1 MAPEIPSFP
10 KLPVPVAGTIAPP
23 DLADS
28 TLLNVG
34 PSPQMTLGA
43 VDIDSR
49 PDVVFGTVEL
59 PDGASRDLKADILR
73 PATEER
79 LPLVLFLP
87 GGAFLRCNK
96 AMAFDLRRHVAEAGF
111 VVASVE
117 YRVTPDGGTYL
128 DSVHDVRAAL
138 VHLRQHADAFGID
151 PRKAALWGESAGG
164 HVAALTGVTHDLP
177 EFSGESDALSPGTV
191 QAVVDAF
198 GTSLLSAIAD
208 DFDEEARLH
217 YERTATHFSAYVG
230 KAGALFS
237 EIPEA
242 VSAADPATYVTAS
255 APAFLLL
262 HGSDDMLVSSSQ
274 TQHVH
279 QALLTA
285 GVDSTRYVVAGANHG
300 DFGVLPDSDAAL
312 AWSSA
317 TVMDAI
323 TDFLHRHLDSTDL
336 PK

>member
-1 MAPEIPSFP
+1 MEPEIPSVP
-10 KLPVPVAGTIAPP
+10 KLPVPAASTIAPP

-34 PSPQMTLGA
+34 ASPQMALGTVA
-43 VDIDSR
+43 IESH
-49 PDVVFGTVEL
+49 PDVTFSSVGL
-59 PDGASRDLKADILR
+59 PNGESRDLKADILR
-73 PATEER
+73 PATGDR

-96 AMAFDLRRHVAEAGF
+96 AMAFDVRRHVAESGF

-117 YRVTPDGGTYL
+117 YRVAPDGGTYL

-138 VHLRQHADAFGID
+138 AHLRQHADDFGID
-151 PRKAALWGESAGG
+151 PRAVALWGESAGG
-164 HVAALTGVTHDLP
+164 HVAALTGVTNDSSTGP
-177 EFSGESDALSPGTV
+177 V

-208 DFDEEARLH
+208 DFDEAARLH

-237 EIPEA
+237 DIPEA

-255 APAFLLL
+255 APPFLLL

-279 QALLTA
+279 QALLAA
-285 GVDSTRYVVAGANHG
+285 GADSTRYVVAGANHG

-317 TVMDAI
+317 TVMDII
-323 TDFLHRHLDSTDL
+323 TAFLHRHLDSADL

>member
-1 MAPEIPSFP
+1 MTETPSVP
-10 KLPVPVAGTIAPP
+10 RLPVPVAAAIAPP

-28 TLLNVG
+28 TLLEV
-34 PSPQMTLGA
+34 SPNPQL
-43 VDIDSR
+43 SL
-49 PDVVFGTVEL
+49 GTVEL
-59 PDGASRDLKADILR
+59 ESHLDVTFSTVDLPNGESRELKADVLR
-73 PATEER
+73 PATGER

-96 AMAFDLRRHVAEAGF
+96 AMALDLRRHVAESGF

-117 YRVTPDGGTYL
+117 YRVAPDGGTYM

-138 VHLRQHADAFGID
+138 VHLRQHADDFGID
-151 PRKAALWGESAGG
+151 PRTAALWGESAGG
-164 HVAALTGVTHDLP
+164 HVAALTGVTNELP
-177 EFSGESDALSPGTV
+177 EFSGHSGTSSGTV
-191 QAVVDAF
+191 QAVIDAF

-242 VSAADPATYVTAS
+242 VAAADPATYVTAS
-255 APAFLLL
+255 APPFLLL
-262 HGSDDMLVSSSQ
+262 HGSADMLVSSSQ

-279 QALLTA
+279 QALRTA
-285 GVDSTRYVVAGANHG
+285 GADSTRYVVAGANHG
-300 DFGVLPDSDAAL
+300 DFGVLADSDAAL
-312 AWSSA
+312 AWTSA
-317 TVMDAI
+317 TVVNVI
-323 TDFLHRHLDSTDL
+323 TEFLHRHLDSAGL
-336 PK
+336 PQ

>member
-1 MAPEIPSFP
+1 MTETPSVP
-10 KLPVPVAGTIAPP
+10 KLPVPVAHTIAPP

-28 TLLNVG
+28 TLLDV
-34 PSPQMTLGA
+34 SQDPQMSLGT
-43 VDIDSR
+43 VELESHL
-49 PDVVFGTVEL
+49 DVVFGTVDL
-59 PDGASRDLKADILR
+59 PSGESRELKADVLR
-73 PATEER
+73 PATGER

-96 AMAFDLRRHVAEAGF
+96 AMALDLRRHVAESGF

-117 YRVTPDGGTYL
+117 YRVAPDGGTYV

-138 VHLRQHADAFGID
+138 VHLRQHADDFGID
-151 PRKAALWGESAGG
+151 PRAAALWGESAGG
-164 HVAALTGVTHDLP
+164 HVAALTGVTNELP
-177 EFSGESDALSPGTV
+177 EFSADSGTSSGTV

-198 GTSLLSAIAD
+198 GTSLFSAIAD

-242 VSAADPATYVTAS
+242 VAAADPATYATAS
-255 APAFLLL
+255 APPFLLL
-262 HGSDDMLVSSSQ
+262 HGSADMLVSSSQ

-279 QALLTA
+279 QALRAA
-285 GVDSTRYVVAGANHG
+285 GADSTRYVVAGANHG
-300 DFGVLPDSDAAL
+300 DFGVLADSDAAL
-312 AWSSA
+312 AWTSA
-317 TVMDAI
+317 TVVNVI
-323 TDFLHRHLDSTDL
+323 TTFLHRHLDSAGL
-336 PK
+336 PE

>member
-1 MAPEIPSFP
+1 MEPEIPSVP
-10 KLPVPVAGTIAPP
+10 KLPVPAASTIAPP

-34 PSPQMTLGA
+34 ASPQMTLGT
-43 VDIDSR
+43 VEIESH
-49 PDVVFGTVEL
+49 PDVTFSGVGL
-59 PDGASRDLKADILR
+59 PNGESRDLKADVLR
-73 PATEER
+73 PATGDR

-96 AMAFDLRRHVAEAGF
+96 AMAFDVRRHVAESGF

-117 YRVTPDGGTYL
+117 YRVAPDGGTYL

-138 VHLRQHADAFGID
+138 AHLRQHADDFGID
-151 PRKAALWGESAGG
+151 PRAVALWGESAGG
-164 HVAALTGVTHDLP
+164 HVAALTGVTNDLP
-177 EFSGESDALSPGTV
+177 EFSGDSGPSSTGAA

-198 GTSLLSAIAD
+198 GTSLFSAIAD
-208 DFDEEARLH
+208 DFDEAARLH

-237 EIPEA
+237 DIPEA
-242 VSAADPATYVTAS
+242 VRAADPATYVTAS
-255 APAFLLL
+255 APPFLLL

-279 QALLTA
+279 QALLAA
-285 GVDSTRYVVAGANHG
+285 GADSTRYVVAGAHHG
-300 DFGVLPDSDAAL
+300 DLGVLPDSDAAL

-317 TVMDAI
+317 TVMDIVTA
-323 TDFLHRHLDSTDL
+323 FLHRHLDSPDL

>member
-1 MAPEIPSFP
+1 MEPEIPSVP
-10 KLPVPVAGTIAPP
+10 KLPVPTASTIAPP

-28 TLLNVG
+28 TLLKVG
-34 PSPQMTLGA
+34 PNPQMTLGT
-43 VDIDSR
+43 VEIESR
-49 PDVVFGTVEL
+49 PDVAFTTVKMPNGE
-59 PDGASRDLKADILR
+59 SRDLKADILR
-73 PATEER
+73 PATEDR

-96 AMAFDLRRHVAEAGF
+96 AMAFDLRRHVAESGF

-117 YRVTPDGGTYL
+117 YRVTPDGGTYV

-138 VHLRQHADAFGID
+138 VFLRQHADDFGID
-151 PRKAALWGESAGG
+151 PRAVALWGESAGG
-164 HVAALTGVTHDLP
+164 HVAALTGVTHELP
-177 EFSGESDALSPGTV
+177 EFSGDLGTLPLGTV

-198 GTSLLSAIAD
+198 GTSLFSAIAD

-230 KAGALFS
+230 KPGALFS

-242 VSAADPATYVTAS
+242 VGAADPATYVTAS
-255 APAFLLL
+255 APPFLLL
-262 HGSDDMLVSSSQ
+262 HGSDDMLVSPSQ

-279 QALLTA
+279 QALRAA

-300 DFGVLPDSDAAL
+300 DFGVLADSDAAL

-317 TVMDAI
+317 TVTNVI
-323 TDFLHRHLDSTDL
+323 TEFLHRHLDSADL

>member
-1 MAPEIPSFP
+1 MTDIRPVP
-10 KLPVPVAGTIAPP
+10 KLPVPIAGSIAPP

-28 TLLNVG
+28 TLLNVS
-34 PSPQMTLGA
+34 PNPQMTLG
-43 VDIDSR
+43 
-49 PDVVFGTVEL
+49 TVEL
-59 PDGASRDLKADILR
+59 ESHTDVTFSTVDLPSRESRDLKTDILR
-73 PATEER
+73 PATGDR

-96 AMAFDLRRHVAEAGF
+96 AMAVDLRRHVAESGF

-117 YRVTPDGGTYL
+117 YRVTSDGATYL
-128 DSVHDVRAAL
+128 DSVHDARAAL
-138 VHLRQHADAFGID
+138 VYLRQHADDFGID
-151 PRKAALWGESAGG
+151 PSAAALWGESAGG
-164 HVAALTGVTHDLP
+164 HVAALTGVTNDLP
-177 EFSGESDALSPGTV
+177 EFSGDSGTLSLGSV

-198 GTSLLSAIAD
+198 GTSHLSAIAD

-217 YERTATHFSAYVG
+217 YQRTATHFSAYVG

-255 APAFLLL
+255 APPFLLL
-262 HGSDDMLVSSSQ
+262 HGSKDMLVSSSQ

-279 QALLTA
+279 QALLAA
-285 GVDSTRYVVAGANHG
+285 GADSTRYVVAGANHG
-300 DFGVLPDSDAAL
+300 DFGVLADSDAAL

-317 TVMDAI
+317 TVMELI
-323 TDFLHRHLDSTDL
+323 TDFLHRHLDSTGV